1 MLSEQELDARLAE
14 TKRSD
19 LSAPDAFFDTVLAEA
34 AHERATSRAPRKA
47 VVVAIVGALVV
58 GGAALPAAA
67 EGLRTFL
74 AQTGWIPEEST
85 EQIADSEVI
94 DTSAPDFPE
103 YLRAT
108 FWTDATLPPG
118 MSHDDLLERIIALHT
133 ANPGLTQEVG
143 FRRFYEVVA
152 QCGWMSEWNQAVAR
166 GDDNTA
172 RIAAEQLEAATTW
185 RGLVTTDGGGIMER
199 YRDVADATAAGNARA
214 FAASPLHR
222 ECQMLGVESR

>member
-1 MLSEQELDARLAE
+1 MVSEQELDDRLASA
-14 TKRSD
+14 KRGD
-19 LSAPDAFFDTVLAEA
+19 LSAPNAFFDAMLAEA
-34 AHERATSRAPRKA
+34 AQDRPSSRASRKA

-58 GGAALPAAA
+58 GSAALPAAA
-67 EGLRTFL
+67 EELKKFL
-74 AQTGWIPEEST
+74 AQADFFPASGT
-85 EQIADSEVI
+85 EIIANSEFV

-118 MSHDDLLERIIALHT
+118 MGHESLLERIIELHT

-152 QCGWMSEWNQAVAR
+152 QCGWMSEWRQATLR
-166 GDDNTA
+166 GDDNA
-172 RIAAEQLEAATTW
+172 VRIAAAQLQAAATW
-185 RGLVTTDGGGIMER
+185 RGIVTTDGGGVIEL
-199 YRDVADATAAGNARA
+199 YQEVASAVATGDAATV
-214 FAASPLHR
+214 AASPLHR